1 MAQGRYAVSV
11 KKGLLLI
18 SGEKQQQV
26 AEGAT
31 AYLTTGQK
39 FTVATG
45 SQVLLSDG
53 KNLTLLNAGD
63 SVDIGIQGI
72 VTTRATDATTQN
84 SEGVEPD
91 ADVAAIQKA
100 LKEGLDVTE
109 TAPAPAAGNAS
120 AQQSAGGDGGA
131 TGGSALGATY
141 RIDYSGQQTRV
152 TAGYDTSGQTNREPT
167 RLDLGA
173 TGSNALPEPDENA
186 ADKTA
191 PFVTVN
197 APDNTNDTTPTIT
210 GKSDAPA
217 GSTVTIVVTDAKGNQ
232 QTLTTTVKPDGSYS
246 VDVSKPLAEG
256 GYQADASVS
265 DPAGNKGQASD
276 NGNVDVTAPKITVD
290 VPDNTNDTTPTITG
304 KSDAP
309 AGSTVTIVV
318 TDAKGD
324 TQTLTTTV
332 KPDGSYS
339 VDVSKPLAEG
349 GYQADASVS
358 DPAGNKGQAS
368 DSGSVD
374 SVAPSV
380 VVNIVDDQLTVG
392 ETSDVTFT
400 FSEQVT
406 GFELDDLIVVGGT
419 VTALK
424 TTDGGKTWTGTFTPT
439 PGFEGPASV
448 TVKPDS
454 YTDLNGNKGSGGSD
468 TAPVDTAA
476 PSVVVNI
483 VDDQL
488 TVGETSD
495 VTFTFSEKVKDF
507 EVGDLTVEGGTVT
520 ALKSTDGGKTW
531 IGTFTPTPG
540 YTGEASVTVKPDSY
554 TDLNGNKGTGGSDT
568 APVDTAAPS
577 VVVNIVDDQL
587 TVGETSSVTFT
598 FSEKVKDFEVGDLTV
613 VGGTV
618 TDLKTTDGGKTWT
631 GTFTPDTNFTGTAS
645 VTVKEQS
652 YSDLNGNKGTGGQDT
667 APIDTVAPSV
677 VVNIVDDQL
686 TVGETSDVTFTF
698 SEQVTGFEL

>member
-1 MAQGRYAVSV
+1 MARGRYAVSV

-45 SQVLLSDG
+45 SQVLLIDG

-63 SVDIGIQGI
+63 SVDIGTQGI
-72 VTTRATDATTQN
+72 VTTLATDATTQN

-91 ADVAAIQKA
+91 ADIAAIQKA
-100 LKEGLDVTE
+100 LKAGLDVTE

-191 PFVTVN
+191 PFVTVD
-197 APDNTNDTTPTIT
+197 APDNTNDTTPTIS
-210 GKSDAPA
+210 GKTDAPA
-217 GSTVTIVVTDAKGNQ
+217 GSTVTIEVTDAKGDK

-246 VDVSKPLAEG
+246 VDVTKPLAEG

-290 VPDNTNDTTPTITG
+290 APVSTQDTTPTITGKTDAPAGSTVTIVVTDAKGDKQTLTTTVKPDGSYSVDVTKPLVEGGYQADASVSDPAGNKGQASDSGNVDVIAPKITVNAPDNTNDTTPTITG
-304 KSDAP
+304 KTDAP

-339 VDVSKPLAEG
+339 VDVTKPLAEG

-368 DSGSVD
+368 DNGNVDVAAPAPTVELQGADSDDTYNKAEVGSD
-374 SVAPSV
+374 NS
-380 VVNIVDDQLTVG
+380 
-392 ETSDVTFT
+392 
-400 FSEQVT
+400 
-406 GFELDDLIVVGGT
+406 
-419 VTALK
+419 VTAKVTLSA
-424 TTDGGKTWTGTFTPT
+424 GT
-439 PGFEGPASV
+439 
-448 TVKPDS
+448 
-454 YTDLNGNKGSGGSD
+454 L
-468 TAPVDTAA
+468 
-476 PSVVVNI
+476 
-483 VDDQL
+483 
-488 TVGETSD
+488 
-495 VTFTFSEKVKDF
+495 
-507 EVGDLTVEGGTVT
+507 VGDLLVVKDGAGKELFNGKVTAEMLKDGLTVEVPVGDKASDVKVT
-520 ALKSTDGGKTW
+520 A
-531 IGTFTPTPG
+531 
-540 YTGEASVTVKPDSY
+540 
-554 TDLNGNKGTGGSDT
+554 
-568 APVDTAAPS
+568 
-577 VVVNIVDDQL
+577 Q
-587 TVGETSSVTFT
+587 
-598 FSEKVKDFEVGDLTV
+598 
-613 VGGTV
+613 V
-618 TDLKTTDGGKTWT
+618 TDQAG
-631 GTFTPDTNFTGTAS
+631 NAS
-645 VTVKEQS
+645 SEA
-652 YSDLNGNKGTGGQDT
+652 QDT
-667 APIDTVAPSV
+667 AG
-677 VVNIVDDQL
+677 VDNVEP
-686 TVGETSDVTFTF
+686 TVGNTTISYAENQT
-698 SEQVTGFEL
+698 

>member
-45 SQVLLSDG
+45 SQVLLIDG
-53 KNLTLLNAGD
+53 QNLTLLNAGD
-63 SVDIGIQGI
+63 SVNIGIQGI

-217 GSTVTIVVTDAKGNQ
+217 GSTVTIVVTDAKGDK
-232 QTLTTTVKPDGSYS
+232 QTLTTTVKPDGGYS
-246 VDVSKPLAEG
+246 VDVTTPLAEG
-256 GYQADASVS
+256 GYKADASVS

-276 NGNVDVTAPKITVD
+276 NGNVDVTAPKITVNA
-290 VPDNTNDTTPTITG
+290 PDNTNDTTPTITG
-304 KSDAP
+304 TTDAP
-309 AGSTVTIVV
+309 AGSTVTLVV

-324 TQTLTTTV
+324 KQTLTATV
-332 KPDGSYS
+332 QPDGSYS
-339 VDVSKPLAEG
+339 VDVTKPLAEG

-358 DPAGNKGQAS
+358 DPAGNKGLAS
-368 DSGSVD
+368 DNGSVD
-374 SVAPSV
+374 SASPSV

-392 ETSDVTFT
+392 KTSD
-400 FSEQVT
+400 
-406 GFELDDLIVVGGT
+406 
-419 VTALK
+419 
-424 TTDGGKTWTGTFTPT
+424 
-439 PGFEGPASV
+439 
-448 TVKPDS
+448 
-454 YTDLNGNKGSGGSD
+454 
-468 TAPVDTAA
+468 
-476 PSVVVNI
+476 
-483 VDDQL
+483 
-488 TVGETSD
+488 
-495 VTFTFSEKVKDF
+495 
-507 EVGDLTVEGGTVT
+507 
-520 ALKSTDGGKTW
+520 
-531 IGTFTPTPG
+531 
-540 YTGEASVTVKPDSY
+540 
-554 TDLNGNKGTGGSDT
+554 
-568 APVDTAAPS
+568 
-577 VVVNIVDDQL
+577 
-587 TVGETSSVTFT
+587 VTFT

-618 TDLKTTDGGKTWT
+618 TDLKSTDGGKTWT

-652 YSDLNGNKGTGGQDT
+652 YSDLNGNKGTGG
-667 APIDTVAPSV
+667 
-677 VVNIVDDQL
+677 
-686 TVGETSDVTFTF
+686 
-698 SEQVTGFEL
+698 